1 MARRRLR
8 FAALVAVAA
17 AVMGGLGGYT
27 LATDG
32 VVYYHT
38 PSELLDDPPPSDR
51 QVRLGGLVV
60 ENSIA
65 RDGDVVRFVLT
76 DGVAEVEVAHDG
88 EVRGVFQEGQGAL
101 VEGRPDGAGRF
112 RSELVMVQHD
122 NTYEAEPEDDY
133 QPPEDTENEAEPAV
147 ERGPEAGR

>member
-1 MARRRLR
+1 MARRRVR
-8 FAALVAVAA
+8 FAVLAAVAA
-17 AVMGGLGGYT
+17 VVLGGLGAYS

-38 PSELLDDPPPSDR
+38 PSELVDDPPPSDR

-60 ENSIA
+60 EDSIA

-101 VEGRPDGAGRF
+101 VEGHPDGAGGF

-122 NTYEAEPEDDY
+122 NTYETEPADGY
-133 QPPEDTENEAEPAV
+133 QPPEDDDEASPDV
-147 ERGPEAGR
+147 ERGGEAGR